1 MRSFGD
7 WWIEQIEVLGLQ
19 ASTAN
24 KNMDHVGKVLKLVNE
39 EMGLKL
45 VLPLG
50 GLRLKEGEKVT
61 RPPFS
66 NAWIQNRLLAP
77 GALDGLK
84 PEAQAIILIMV
95 NTGA

>member
-1 MRSFGD
+1 MGKSSAQVKKWQNAIIQAVHDFTAVVGDRHIGENSRQDMRSFGD

-39 EMGLKL
+39 EMGLDL

-50 GLRLKEGEKVT
+50 G
-61 RPPFS
+61 
-66 NAWIQNRLLAP
+66 
-77 GALDGLK
+77 
-84 PEAQAIILIMV
+84 
-95 NTGA
+95 